1 MTQTTQTSPSEQEII
16 LQLKSLSPAQQRAV
30 IDLIGALQVPA
41 ASSQDDKSELDAN
54 DNIIK
59 INITQ
64 VLGKDQLNFEWE
76 GQVIYP
82 LISEAIAR
90 KKTVV
95 LSFRNVK
102 RVTWSFVTKAIG
114 QLYEHFSEAQIQS
127 CLQLIDISEEDLE
140 LVHHVMETKKEF
152 LIDPEKFRQPMSD
165 EQLKKLCQENPDNP
179 ILQVL
184 GMFEDDPSFD
194 EMLDYIAEYRR
205 ELDEEYF
212 RQLDADEAGISFLEY

>member
-1 MTQTTQTSPSEQEII
+1 MTQTTQTSPNEQEII

-41 ASSQDDKSELDAN
+41 ASSHDDKSELDAN
-54 DNIIK
+54 ANIIK

-90 KKTVV
+90 KKIVV

-140 LVHHVMETKKEF
+140 FVHHVMETKKEF

-212 RQLDADEAGISFLEY
+212 RQLDADEAGI

>member
-1 MTQTTQTSPSEQEII
+1 MTQITQTSPNEQEII

-102 RVTWSFVTKAIG
+102 LVTWSFVTKAIG

-212 RQLDADEAGISFLEY
+212 RQLDADEAGI

>member
-165 EQLKKLCQENPDNP
+165 EQLKKLRRENPDNP

-212 RQLDADEAGISFLEY
+212 RQLDADEAGI

>member
-114 QLYEHFSEAQIQS
+114 QLYEHFAEAQIQS

-212 RQLDADEAGISFLEY
+212 RQIDADEAGI

>member
-1 MTQTTQTSPSEQEII
+1 MTQTTQTSPNEQEII

-41 ASSQDDKSELDAN
+41 ASSQDDKSELDENAN
-54 DNIIK
+54 IK

-90 KKTVV
+90 GKTVI
-95 LSFRNVK
+95 LSFINVK
-102 RVTWSFVTKAIG
+102 RVSWSFVTKAIG

-127 CLQLIDISEEDLE
+127 CLELVDISEEDLE
-140 LVHHVMETKKEF
+140 FVHHVMETKKEF

-165 EQLKKLCQENPDNP
+165 EQLKKLRRENPDNP
-179 ILQVL
+179 ILQML
-184 GMFEDDPSFD
+184 GTLEDDPSLD

-212 RQLDADEAGISFLEY
+212 RQLDAEEAEI

>member
-1 MTQTTQTSPSEQEII
+1 MTQITQISPNEQEII
-16 LQLKSLSPAQQRAV
+16 LQLKNLSPAQQRAV

-54 DNIIK
+54 ANIIK

-212 RQLDADEAGISFLEY
+212 RQLDADEAGI

>member
-1 MTQTTQTSPSEQEII
+1 MTQTTQTSPNEQEII

-41 ASSQDDKSELDAN
+41 ASSQDDKSELDENAN
-54 DNIIK
+54 IK

-90 KKTVV
+90 GKTVI
-95 LSFRNVK
+95 LSFINVK
-102 RVTWSFVTKAIG
+102 RVSWSFVTKAIG
-114 QLYEHFSEAQIQS
+114 QLYEHFSETQIQS
-127 CLQLIDISEEDLE
+127 CLQLVDISEEDLE
-140 LVHHVMETKKEF
+140 FVHHVMETKKEF

-165 EQLKKLCQENPDNP
+165 EQLKKLRRENPDNP
-179 ILQVL
+179 ILQML
-184 GMFEDDPSFD
+184 GTLEDDPSLD

-212 RQLDADEAGISFLEY
+212 RQLDAEEAEI

>member
-64 VLGKDQLNFEWE
+64 VLGKDELNFEWE

-90 KKTVV
+90 KKTVA

-212 RQLDADEAGISFLEY
+212 RQLDADEAGI

>member
-1 MTQTTQTSPSEQEII
+1 MTQTTQTSPNEQEII

-41 ASSQDDKSELDAN
+41 VRSQEDRPESDENAN
-54 DNIIK
+54 IK

-64 VLGKDQLNFEWE
+64 LLGKDELNFEWE

-90 KKTVV
+90 QKTVV

-102 RVTWSFVTKAIG
+102 RVNWSFVTKAIG
-114 QLYEHFSEAQIQS
+114 QLYEHFSESQIQS

-165 EQLKKLCQENPDNP
+165 EQLKKLRRENPDNP
-179 ILQVL
+179 ILQML

-212 RQLDADEAGISFLEY
+212 RQLDAEEAGI

>member
-1 MTQTTQTSPSEQEII
+1 MTQITQISLNEQEII
-16 LQLKSLSPAQQRAV
+16 LQLKNLSPAQQRAV
-30 IDLIGALQVPA
+30 IDLIGALQVPT

-54 DNIIK
+54 ANIIK

-90 KKTVV
+90 QKTVV

-102 RVTWSFVTKAIG
+102 RVTWSFITKAIG
-114 QLYEHFSEAQIQS
+114 QLYEHFSEGQIQS
-127 CLQLIDISEEDLE
+127 CLQLVDIAEQNLE
-140 LVHHVMETKKEF
+140 FVNHVIETKKEF
-152 LIDPEKFRQPMSD
+152 LINPEKFRQPMSD
-165 EQLKKLCQENPDNP
+165 EQLEELRQKEPNNP
-179 ILQVL
+179 ILKVV
-184 GMFEDDPSFD
+184 GMFKNDETFDD
-194 EMLDYIAEYRR
+194 MLSYIAEYRR

-212 RQLDADEAGISFLEY
+212 RQIDTETAGS

>member
-90 KKTVV
+90 QKTVV

-212 RQLDADEAGISFLEY
+212 RQLDADEAGISF